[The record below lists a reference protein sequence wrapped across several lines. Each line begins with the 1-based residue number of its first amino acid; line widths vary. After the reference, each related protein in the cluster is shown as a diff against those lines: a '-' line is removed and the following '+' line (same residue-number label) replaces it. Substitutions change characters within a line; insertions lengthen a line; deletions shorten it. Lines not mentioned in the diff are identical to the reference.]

1 MMSKALRTKLGL
13 GLSGVLIAV
22 LFEAPA
28 LAEPK
33 EFDWKEFATEDSAM
47 ANIAVTLVT
56 GLVNAMGRLIEAS
69 SSALTGPMV
78 NLAGAVMFPWLLLEL
93 LKMMSITHDQNPA
106 TIIARIFNRLMLFVF
121 LLALTLG
128 NGVSF
133 ISNQIVVPIFSGI
146 VKLGNELN
154 SQLWSGY
161 GSGQSC
167 SVSGNSMLGDFSG
180 LQSGGAYADLANS
193 INSAICQLTGT
204 FYKGIGAG
212 IYIISESF
220 WIDGVVPQISFI
232 ALFAGLF
239 ITAIYAF
246 LFLRLPLVFADAL
259 IKFAINLMLLPVL
272 IMAYLFQPTRGVV
285 KQAITSSLAAALSVF
300 FTVVLGGV
308 CLALLNGV
316 IDFIEARQESVAG
329 AAPGI
334 FSAFNAT
341 EGVTIILVG
350 LMTNAI
356 IRSAPKIAAELV
368 GFTGDMGGAGSA
380 AGGAIKGAAMASV
393 GVVAAGAGAV
403 FAKGAMASAVAN
415 GVTKSTSF
423 ADPKQK

>member
-1 MMSKALRTKLGL
+1 MSKALGYKLRLGL
-13 GLSGVLIAV
+13 GGIVLAG
-22 LFEAPA
+22 LLEAPA

-33 EFDWKEFATEDSAM
+33 EFDWKEFATQDSAM
-47 ANIAVTLVT
+47 ADIAVTLVS

-69 SSALTGPMV
+69 SSTLSGPLV

-121 LLALTLG
+121 LVALTLG

-133 ISNQIVVPIFSGI
+133 ISNQIVVPIFAGI
-146 VKLGNELN
+146 VKLANQLN
-154 SQLWSGY
+154 AQLWSGF
-161 GSGQSC
+161 GSGQTC
-167 SVSGNSMLGDFSG
+167 SMSGNSMLGNLGG
-180 LQSGGAYADLANS
+180 LQSGGAYADLATA
-193 INSAICQLTGT
+193 INSSVCQLTGT

-220 WIDGVVPQISFI
+220 WIDGVVPKISFI

-239 ITAIYAF
+239 IAIIYSF

-272 IMAYLFQPTRGVV
+272 IMAWLFQPTRGVV
-285 KQAITSSLAAALSVF
+285 KQAITSSLASALSVF
-300 FTVVLGGV
+300 FTVVLGGL

-316 IDFIEARQESVAG
+316 IDFIEQRKEAVEG
-329 AAPGI
+329 APPGI

-350 LMTNAI
+350 LMINAI

-380 AGGAIKGAAMASV
+380 AGSAIKGAAMATV
-393 GVVAAGAGAV
+393 GVAAAGAGAV
-403 FAKGAMASAVAN
+403 FAKGAMASTVAS
-415 GVTKSTSF
+415 GVTKGMSSF
-423 ADPKQK
+423 AEPKQK